1 MNKKTLEDYFPEMKN
16 NLFFGLQNDDLK
28 ALLHNTD
35 YEIRNLQKGT
45 YIFHEGDYIR
55 KAGVVLEGELVVC
68 KSYLNGQESV
78 LDMLRPSKI
87 FGLDIALT
95 KTGIS
100 AFSVAVAQMSKV
112 IMFSFSWDSF
122 FSGLPPS
129 IHKSMT
135 ENIIKYVSGENI
147 RKQRKIE
154 IISQNGL
161 RQRIRTYLEFMR
173 SKNGDQ
179 FSIPF
184 SREQFACFLCVNR
197 SALSHELGLMKQ
209 EGLIDFKKN
218 HFSMLKK

>member
-1 MNKKTLEDYFPEMKN
+1 MKYAKTEDYFPIMKN
-16 NLFFGLQNDDLK
+16 NLFFGLENDDLK
-28 ALLHNTD
+28 VILKNTD
-35 YEIRNLQKGT
+35 YEVRDLQRGT

-55 KAGVVLEGELVVC
+55 KAGVVLEGELLVC
-68 KSYLNGQESV
+68 KSYLDGQESV

-87 FGLDIALT
+87 FALDIALT
-95 KTGIS
+95 KTGLS
-100 AFSVAVAQMSKV
+100 AFSVVAARMSKV
-112 IMFSFSWDSF
+112 ILFSFNWDLF
-122 FSGLPPS
+122 FSGLPPTT
-129 IHKSMT
+129 IKAMT
-135 ENIIKYVSGENI
+135 ENIIKYISGENI

-179 FSIPF
+179 FNIPF

-197 SALSHELGLMKQ
+197 SALSHELGLMRQ

-218 HFSMLKK
+218 QFTLLKK

>member
-1 MNKKTLEDYFPEMKN
+1 MKDKTLEDYFPILKN
-16 NLFFGLQNDDLK
+16 NLFFRLENDDLK
-28 ALLHNTD
+28 SVLENTD
-35 YEIRNLQKGT
+35 YEIRDLQRGT

-55 KAGVVLEGELVVC
+55 KAGIVLEGELVVC
-68 KSYLNGQESV
+68 KSYLDGQESV
-78 LDMLRPSKI
+78 LDMLRSSKI

-100 AFSVAVAQMSKV
+100 AFSVVASRMSKV
-112 IMFSFSWDSF
+112 ILFSFNWDSF
-122 FSGLPPS
+122 FSQLPPS
-129 IHKSMT
+129 TIKAMT
-135 ENIIKYVSGENI
+135 ENIIKYISGENI

-154 IISQNGL
+154 IVSQNGL
-161 RQRIRTYLEFMR
+161 RKRIRTYLEFMR

-197 SALSHELGLMKQ
+197 SALSHELGLMRQ

-218 HFSMLKK
+218 QFTILKK